1 NACRFSLSGGRVTV
15 RAWVQEEMATRSLR
29 PYMVLTV
36 TDYGQGI
43 PNTELKRIFEP
54 FYRLEN
60 EAAGEPK
67 GIGMGLAVVKEL
79 VEAHRGR
86 VWAESRVGEGSTF
99 FVALPL
105 SPGA

>member
-1 NACRFSLSGGRVTV
+1 
-15 RAWVQEEMATRSLR
+15 
-29 PYMVLTV
+29 MVLTV
-36 TDYGQGI
+36 TDFGQGI
-43 PNTELKRIFEP
+43 PSAELKRIFDP

-60 EAAGEPK
+60 EGPGEPK

-86 VWAESRVGEGSTF
+86 VWVESRVGEGATF

-105 SPGA
+105 SPGV